1 MGLLDLTD
9 ECHEAIE
16 RWNGVVGPPDP
27 ANRKKESLRVFK
39 NDFVE
44 NWLATSH
51 PALPIVW
58 FGGIIAYGAVSSAL
72 TPLPG
77 IPLFFLGILL
87 WTLLE
92 YTLHRFAFHA
102 RPGASVAAKLNLF
115 MIHGYHHEF
124 PDDRWR
130 LVAPPLM
137 SFPIAAVVALV
148 YRLAAGEMWWPLF
161 GGTVL
166 GYLAYDWIHYYTHHF
181 TPTTTLGK
189 YMRRIHLVHH
199 YADGEKNM
207 GISSPLWDFVFR
219 TYQGRGKTAAS

>member
-27 ANRKKESLRVFK
+27 RNRGREALRVYK
-39 NDFVE
+39 NNFVE
-44 NWLATSH
+44 NYLATSH

-58 FGGIIAYGAVSSAL
+58 FGGVIAFGAYSAFAVG
-72 TPLPG
+72 PLVG
-77 IPLFFLGILL
+77 LPLFVLGILN

-92 YTLHRFAFHA
+92 YVLHRFAFHA
-102 RPGASVAAKLNLF
+102 KPGAGVGGKLGLF
-115 MIHGYHHEF
+115 LIHGYHHEF

-137 SFPIAAVVALV
+137 SFPIAAVVATVYILV
-148 YRLAAGEMWWPLF
+148 AGAYWWPLF

-181 TPTTTLGK
+181 KPTTALGK
-189 YMRRIHLVHH
+189 YIRRIHLVHH
-199 YADGEKNM
+199 YADGTKNM

-219 TYQGRGKTAAS
+219 TYQDRGAQG

>member
-9 ECHEAIE
+9 ECRAAID

-27 ANRKKESLRVFK
+27 ANRGKKRLRVFK

-44 NWLATSH
+44 NILATSH

-58 FGGIIAYGAVSSAL
+58 FGGIIGYGAWSAFAIG
-72 TPLPG
+72 PG
-77 IPLFFLGILL
+77 VGVPLFAVGVLA

-102 RPGASVAAKLNLF
+102 RPQRSALGKLNLF
-115 MIHGYHHEF
+115 LIHGYHHEF
-124 PDDRWR
+124 PDDPWR
-130 LVAPPLM
+130 LVAPPLL
-137 SFPIAAVVALV
+137 SWPIAVVVAVIYQL
-148 YRLAAGEMWWPLF
+148 LAGPLWWPLF

-166 GYLAYDWIHYYTHHF
+166 GYLAYDWTHYYTHHF
-181 TPTTTLGK
+181 RPTTRLGK

-207 GISSPLWDFVFR
+207 GISSPLWDVVFGTYMGKGR
-219 TYQGRGKTAAS
+219 TEA